1 MCTAISFLQ
10 GDHYFGRTLDLDRS
24 LGEQVVVTPR
34 EYPLRFRMARELL
47 RHQAMIGMAL
57 IQEGYPLYYEAA
69 NESGLA
75 MAGLNF
81 PGNAQYGT
89 AVEGRDNVASFE
101 FIPWILGQCRSV
113 EQAQG
118 LLERINLTNEPFR
131 RDLPPAPLHW
141 MIADGKQTLVAECGQ
156 EGLKLYPDPAGVLTN
171 NPPFPFQIHHL
182 KRYLNLTR
190 EEPENRFAPE
200 LDLTPD
206 CLGMGAVGMPG
217 DLSSPSRF
225 VRAAFAR
232 ANALPG
238 ETEEER
244 VTQFFHVLDTVAQTK
259 GLARAGRDG
268 FERTVYACCCNT
280 SRGVYYYTTYDNRQ
294 ITAVCLDQADLEG
307 KGLAAWPLRNR
318 QQICWE
324 GRAQGG
330 GGQ

>member
-1 MCTAISFLQ
+1 MCTAISFVQ

-34 EYPLRFRMARELL
+34 DYPLRFRMAGELP
-47 RHQAMIGMAL
+47 RHQAIIGMAL
-57 IQEGYPLYYEAA
+57 VQEGYPLYYEGV
-69 NESGLA
+69 NETGLA

-101 FIPWILGQCRSV
+101 FIPWILGQCHSV
-113 EQAQG
+113 DQALG
-118 LLERINLTNEPFR
+118 LLARINLTNTPFR
-131 RDLPPAPLHW
+131 GDLPPAPLHW
-141 MIADGKQTLVAECGQ
+141 MIADGKQALVAECGQ
-156 EGLKLYPDPAGVLTN
+156 EGLKLYPDPARVLTN
-171 NPPFPFQIHHL
+171 NPPFPFQIYHL

-190 EEPENRFAPE
+190 EEPENRFAPG

-206 CLGMGAVGMPG
+206 CLGMGAVGLPG
-217 DLSSPSRF
+217 DLSSSSRF

-244 VTQFFHVLDTVAQTK
+244 VTQFFHVLDTVDQTK
-259 GLARAGRDG
+259 GLARAGQGG
-268 FERTVYACCCNT
+268 FERTVYTCCCNA
-280 SRGVYYYTTYDNRQ
+280 SRGIYYYTTYDNCQ
-294 ITAVCLDQADLEG
+294 ITAVRLDQADLEG
-307 KGLAAWPLRNR
+307 DGLAVWPLRNR

-324 GRAQGG
+324 GRAQSV